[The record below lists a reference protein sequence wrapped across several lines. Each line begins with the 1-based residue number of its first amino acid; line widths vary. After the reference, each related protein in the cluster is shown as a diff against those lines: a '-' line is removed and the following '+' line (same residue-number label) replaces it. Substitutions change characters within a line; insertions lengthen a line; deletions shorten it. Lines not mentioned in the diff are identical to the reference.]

1 MVAALV
7 AKVAEEPAIVVV
19 EDTHWMDE
27 PSRGL
32 LDRVSME
39 LRGSPWL
46 LIITRR
52 PGQDGYV
59 ATDGDA
65 LHSIDLQP
73 LATEQAVELIHAATE
88 EAPLMSQQVRVLA
101 ERAAGNPLF
110 LIELLDALRRGE
122 DVETMPTSV
131 EGLIH
136 ARIDRLPSADRST
149 LRALSVLGTGFRLE
163 HAAAALASG
172 EDQSIATSLRG
183 FGDFLTVDRVG
194 WVQFRHALIRDAACT
209 KAAVPPAPRAACAR
223 RGRDPASGR
232 RARRGAGRAALRP
245 LLARAP
251 LGRGLALL
259 LRRRRPCPCRVRHRR
274 GVALLRALFDSA
286 ARLGTV
292 NDGARIGVATRLGEA
307 LEYAGLFE
315 PALDALRR
323 VPGVSPAR
331 TRSR

>member
-122 DVETMPTSV
+122 DVETMPTSWK
-131 EGLIH
+131 G
-136 ARIDRLPSADRST
+136 
-149 LRALSVLGTGFRLE
+149 
-163 HAAAALASG
+163 
-172 EDQSIATSLRG
+172 
-183 FGDFLTVDRVG
+183 
-194 WVQFRHALIRDAACT
+194 
-209 KAAVPPAPRAACAR
+209 
-223 RGRDPASGR
+223 
-232 RARRGAGRAALRP
+232 
-245 LLARAP
+245 
-251 LGRGLALL
+251 
-259 LRRRRPCPCRVRHRR
+259 
-274 GVALLRALFDSA
+274 
-286 ARLGTV
+286 
-292 NDGARIGVATRLGEA
+292 
-307 LEYAGLFE
+307 
-315 PALDALRR
+315 
-323 VPGVSPAR
+323 
-331 TRSR
+331 